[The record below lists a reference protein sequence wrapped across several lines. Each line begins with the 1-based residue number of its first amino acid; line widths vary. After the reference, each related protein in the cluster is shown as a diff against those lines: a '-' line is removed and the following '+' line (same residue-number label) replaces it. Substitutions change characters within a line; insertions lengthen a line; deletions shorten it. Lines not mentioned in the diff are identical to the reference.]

1 MLFSTKS
8 WVIGESYIKE
18 LYIDAKSEITNYI
31 GEKVELK
38 ILGIPVKFADYVT
51 KVLTMDKNPNN
62 EELSAENI
70 GGYWCSTIYP
80 ACNN

>member
-8 WVIGESYIKE
+8 WIIGTSYIKE
-18 LYIDAKSEITNYI
+18 LYIDTKSEITNYI

-62 EELSAENI
+62 EELSA
-70 GGYWCSTIYP
+70 
-80 ACNN
+80 